1 MRLPLL
7 LVVALVEAKKKA
19 APLPPEPEPALAWQF
34 AVAVVCVLV
43 LIMLFPALKRK
54 LRTFDGA
61 LEVSALSHQMWTCNL
76 VLQYWIGHT
85 KILPAAVD
93 VLMLPCGVQHALG
106 AVLATK
112 AVLYKEEFRAR
123 YAFALIN
130 ALYFIGGPIVTEGLH
145 WWGIMTLTLT
155 LTLILTLTLTLTRWG
170 FITLTLGYEHGRQY
184 LVPWQFPIN
193 HLLYIPSILSDISL
207 VFYTSREVKQD

>member
-19 APLPPEPEPALAWQF
+19 APLPPEPEPLAWQF

-123 YAFALIN
+123 YAFALFN
-130 ALYFIGGPIVTEGLH
+130 TLYFIGAPIVTEGLH
-145 WWGIMTLTLT
+145 W
-155 LTLILTLTLTLTRWG
+155 
-170 FITLTLGYEHGRQY
+170 
-184 LVPWQFPIN
+184 
-193 HLLYIPSILSDISL
+193 
-207 VFYTSREVKQD
+207 